1 MSINKK
7 ELNHIS
13 ELAKLTFSEKEKEV
27 VIKDLNKVLKYI
39 DKLNEIDTEDMELLV
54 DENNVDNVFRE
65 DIEEES
71 LDIKK
76 VLKNAPE
83 VLKEYILV
91 PKVIK

>member
-39 DKLNEIDTEDMELLV
+39 DILNEIDTEDMELLV